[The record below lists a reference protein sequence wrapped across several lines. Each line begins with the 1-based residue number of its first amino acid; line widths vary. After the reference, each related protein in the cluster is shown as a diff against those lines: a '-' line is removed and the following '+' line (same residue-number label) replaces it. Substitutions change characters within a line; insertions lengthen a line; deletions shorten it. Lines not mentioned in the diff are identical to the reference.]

1 MAMFNMLLA
10 TIKHIFSWFWERMR
24 TKKISCKT
32 TVQSKHS
39 CFLLC
44 GAVVV
49 PIITIVAIPVITVA
63 SAYRMVK
70 RYVFAKLK
78 KTEQKTVF
86 ITTAQET
93 GPEKKVLGCWVYNGS
108 SDMILIYKTP
118 EFYLAQKSGLLVWCR
133 ARGCFLNNVIYYT
146 DGPRRQRLLYDHFD
160 SMYISLD
167 FYRL

>member
-1 MAMFNMLLA
+1 MYAPGNNQTNFFLVLGKKEN
-10 TIKHIFSWFWERMR
+10 
-24 TKKISCKT
+24 KKISCKT
-32 TVQSKHS
+32 TGQSKHS

-49 PIITIVAIPVITVA
+49 PIIAIVAIPVTVA

-70 RYVFAKLK
+70 RYVFNRKLNRRPFLIPQPGRQG
-78 KTEQKTVF
+78 QK
-86 ITTAQET
+86 
-93 GPEKKVLGCWVYNGS
+93 KKVLGCWVYNGS
-108 SDMILIYKTP
+108 SDMIQIYKTP
-118 EFYLAQKSGLLVWCR
+118 EFYQAQKSGLLVWCH

-146 DGPRRQRLLYDHFD
+146 DGPRRQQLLYDHFN